1 MGEPEA
7 RIRRVGPGDVPGLSR
22 AVSAVAAERRF
33 LAVTTGFDLRATD
46 DFVRSNLAQG
56 NPHVVAVTGPSDEV
70 VGWCDIVP
78 AAPWEAFRHVGR
90 LGMGLVPGWR
100 GRGLGQLLLGEALA
114 ACPGRRFFRVELEVF
129 ASNAPA
135 IRLYERAGFR
145 HEGRAVA
152 ACILEG
158 RIEDILRMA
167 RLLGPMAGR
176 A

>member
-1 MGEPEA
+1 
-7 RIRRVGPGDVPGLSR
+7 
-22 AVSAVAAERRF
+22 
-33 LAVTTGFDLRATD
+33 
-46 DFVRSNLAQG
+46 
-56 NPHVVAVTGPSDEV
+56 
-70 VGWCDIVP
+70 
-78 AAPWEAFRHVGR
+78 
-90 LGMGLVPGWR
+90 
-100 GRGLGQLLLGEALA
+100 
-114 ACPGRRFFRVELEVF
+114 VELEVF